1 MINSKIRPYRL
12 RGNKLNLSSS
22 PLPSIQQTN
31 YYECMKLAIAK
42 LQVLYL
48 LTYISC
54 MMNHF
59 LDPIPLGLFFVFFTM
74 FSSFLKKG
82 KQYHFICWIN
92 SMYLCTIWSLW
103 ACGDFQ
109 VEKLKMSVNHIKGF
123 EIINTFG
130 ISSKHIYSS
139 FNKNWNDCCWCCR
152 QWSGTSGKQVMN
164 DERKW
169 VKEYIVCH

>member
-59 LDPIPLGLFFVFFTM
+59 FDPIMLGLFFVFFAH
-74 FSSFLKKG
+74 FVLVQFFFLKFIFGKR
-82 KQYHFICWIN
+82 KQYHFVCFVCRI
-92 SMYLCTIWSLW
+92 YLWTIWSLW

-109 VEKLKMSVNHIKGF
+109 VEKLKMSVNYIKGL
-123 EIINTFG
+123 IIRNTFG
-130 ISSKHIYSS
+130 ISFEHIYSS
-139 FNKNWNDCCWCCR
+139 FNKNRNWIVV
-152 QWSGTSGKQVMN
+152 GVAG
-164 DERKW
+164 DEVVRIPTK
-169 VKEYIVCH
+169 